1 MITETL
7 YESRFRY
14 TTELE
19 RMGAD
24 IRVEG
29 RTAKITGIGTLSGAK
44 VTSTDLRAGAA
55 MVCAGLA
62 AEGETEIDG
71 LTHLDRGYENIVP
84 NLQAL
89 GADIVRHD
97 SQK

>member
-1 MITETL
+1 MCLADGVSIVTETV

-24 IRVEG
+24 IRVDG
-29 RTAKITGIGTLSGAK
+29 QTAMIHGVEQLSGAH
-44 VTSTDLRAGAA
+44 VTCTDLRAGAA

-71 LTHLDRGYENIVP
+71 PAPSGSRL
-84 NLQAL
+84 
-89 GADIVRHD
+89 
-97 SQK
+97 